1 MHSLPYL
8 YGILYILCGL
18 SFESLFDF
26 ISLKRP
32 TDGIFLTLVYIES
45 SPDSFEIFRQSFN
58 IWNSYH
64 AYWFIFTTFLFSIL
78 SLALKKV
85 ILLNSEVL
93 QLAPLSINSM
103 VQRTQE
109 FVCTSNFNI

>member
-1 MHSLPYL
+1 
-8 YGILYILCGL
+8 
-18 SFESLFDF
+18 
-26 ISLKRP
+26 
-32 TDGIFLTLVYIES
+32 
-45 SPDSFEIFRQSFN
+45 
-58 IWNSYH
+58 
-64 AYWFIFTTFLFSIL
+64 LFSIL